1 MARGMKTGG
10 RQAGTPNR
18 STAALRD
25 QVEVE
30 AGAPLPVLLARIGR
44 QALEA
49 GELPLAVVALAK
61 AAAYTYG
68 RPQPAIDAEPL
79 PRVVI
84 IDDIEPLPPERN
96 PDGSRNMVIRR
107 PSLPEELAA

>member
-10 RQAGTPNR
+10 RQAGMPNR

-25 QVEVE
+25 QVE
-30 AGAPLPVLLARIGR
+30 AGALLPVLLARIGR

-84 IDDIEPLPPERN
+84 IDDIEPLPLEHN
-96 PDGSRNMVIRR
+96 PDGSRNLVIRR
-107 PSLPEELAA
+107 PSLPGELAA

>member
-18 STAALRD
+18 STVALRD
-25 QVEVE
+25 QVETE

-49 GELPLAVVALAK
+49 GELPLAVVALSK

-68 RPQPAIDAEPL
+68 RPQAQVEAPEPL
-79 PRVVI
+79 PRVVFV
-84 IDDIEPLPPERN
+84 DDIEPLHSTRAE
-96 PDGSRNMVIRR
+96 DGALNVVVRL
-107 PSLPEELAA
+107 PSLPAI

>member
-1 MARGMKTGG
+1 MAQGMKTGG

-18 STAALRD
+18 STLSLRD
-25 QVEVE
+25 QVEFE

-49 GELPLAVVALAK
+49 GELPLAVIALSK

-68 RPQPAIDAEPL
+68 RPQAVIDTPEPL
-79 PRVVI
+79 PRVII
-84 IDDIEPLPPERN
+84 IDDIAPAPPD
-96 PDGSRNMVIRR
+96 PIADGSLTYGRGF
-107 PSLPEELAA
+107 